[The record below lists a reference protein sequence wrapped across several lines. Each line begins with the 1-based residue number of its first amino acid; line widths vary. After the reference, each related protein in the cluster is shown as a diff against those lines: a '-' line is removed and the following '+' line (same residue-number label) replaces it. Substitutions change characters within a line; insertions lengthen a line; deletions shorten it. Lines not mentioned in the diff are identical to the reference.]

1 MLIQSRCKPAK
12 IICRHCAL
20 FLNNANA
27 ALGFDKKSW
36 RDGVWSTEMSSP
48 ANTPLLPYSITPA
61 LLAAAEEF
69 HDIAPP
75 VDYSLIPAWLVFV
88 IAFVVLSVLG
98 LVVWWFVRR
107 RKPEPPPKAPREIA
121 IGELEQIRP
130 EIERMSPYQFSIR
143 VSDIL
148 RRYVTQQ
155 YGLPAMRQTSI
166 EFLTAAAKAPS
177 FSADDKSLLEDFL
190 NRCDLIKFAK
200 YEATTSDS
208 ELLLEEAFRFVKGG
222 QLAAV

>member
-1 MLIQSRCKPAK
+1 MN
-12 IICRHCAL
+12 L
-20 FLNNANA
+20 F
-27 ALGFDKKSW
+27 F
-36 RDGVWSTEMSSP
+36 T
-48 ANTPLLPYSITPA
+48 TPLLHYSIVPVS
-61 LLAAAEEF
+61 LVLAEEF

-75 VDYSLIPAWLVFV
+75 VDYSLIPPWLVFV
-88 IAFVVLSVLG
+88 IAFVVLSLLG
-98 LVVWWFVRR
+98 LIVWWFVQR
-107 RKPEPPPKAPREIA
+107 RKPEAPKAPREIA
-121 IGELEQIRP
+121 LGELEQIRG
-130 EIERMSPYQFSIR
+130 EIERMNPYQFSIR

-155 YGLPAMRQTSI
+155 YGVPATRQTSI

-208 ELLLEEAFRFVKGG
+208 ELLLEEAMRFVKGG

>member
-1 MLIQSRCKPAK
+1 
-12 IICRHCAL
+12 
-20 FLNNANA
+20 
-27 ALGFDKKSW
+27 
-36 RDGVWSTEMSSP
+36 MSSP
-48 ANTPLLPYSITPA
+48 GTTPLPPYSITPA
-61 LLAAAEEF
+61 LLVAAEEF

-88 IAFVVLSVLG
+88 IAFVVLSALG

-107 RKPEPPPKAPREIA
+107 RKPEPPPRAPREIA

-208 ELLLEEAFRFVKGG
+208 ELLLEEAIRFVKGG
-222 QLAAV
+222 QLAPV

>member
-1 MLIQSRCKPAK
+1 ME
-12 IICRHCAL
+12 
-20 FLNNANA
+20 F
-27 ALGFDKKSW
+27 
-36 RDGVWSTEMSSP
+36 WSNEMSSP
-48 ANTPLLPYSITPA
+48 ANIPLLHYSITPA
-61 LLAAAEEF
+61 LLVAAEEF

-75 VDYSLIPAWLVFV
+75 VDYSLIPTWLVFV
-88 IAFVVLSVLG
+88 IAFVVLSALG
-98 LVVWWFVRR
+98 LVVWWFARR

-121 IGELEQIRP
+121 IGELEQIRG

-148 RRYVTQQ
+148 RRYVAQQ
-155 YGLPAMRQTSI
+155 YGLPATRQTSI